1 MSKPRGPGTG
11 VKRHNAAVVNPGPK
25 ITHDVVVADPL
36 DRLEARAGR
45 DRLTFDGYKLTWH
58 GAAAKQWTAFSGLA
72 DESADEGTKDEGPTP
87 QGLFTV
93 DPKNIELLEPSDDWG
108 SHRVRLDPQAST
120 VTRMRDCL
128 KVIRTGMYVHGGS
141 IQGTKGCIEL
151 NDDREEREFF
161 EALRK
166 YGKPIELEVRYSGA
180 REKKYERVN
189 CPYPSV

>member
-1 MSKPRGPGTG
+1 M
-11 VKRHNAAVVNPGPK
+11 
-25 ITHDVVVADPL
+25 
-36 DRLEARAGR
+36 
-45 DRLTFDGYKLTWH
+45 
-58 GAAAKQWTAFSGLA
+58 
-72 DESADEGTKDEGPTP
+72 
-87 QGLFTV
+87 
-93 DPKNIELLEPSDDWG
+93 
-108 SHRVRLDPQAST
+108 RLDPQAST